1 MSVPVFILSA
11 LGLFLIIYGFLI
23 QRLGSGTWFFAVWYL
38 LGCGFFLLALLFGLH
53 IWERIPRLL
62 RMIFCGMVLLWI
74 LSVCACEAFVLHG
87 FYASAPPQLEYLI
100 VLGAQVREDGPS
112 KVLKY
117 RLDTAIAYLKDN
129 PDTRCIVTGGKGPN
143 EPVTEGG
150 AMKEYMVSRGIYAER
165 IITEEKSANTH
176 QNFEYSKAF
185 LPSSETKVGIVT
197 NNFHMARA
205 RALAKKQGL
214 KNTFGLPAPS
224 DPFYLLNNMFREYFG
239 VMKDFLAGNI

>member
-1 MSVPVFILSA
+1 MSA
-11 LGLFLIIYGFLI
+11 LGLLFIIYGLLI

-38 LGCGFFLLALLFGLH
+38 LGCGFFLLALLSGLH
-53 IWERIPRLL
+53 LWERIPRLL
-62 RMIFCGMVLLWI
+62 RMIFCGLVLLWV
-74 LSVCACEAFVLHG
+74 LSVCVCEAFVLHG
-87 FYASAPPQLEYLI
+87 FHASAPPDLEYLI
-100 VLGAQVREDGPS
+100 VLGAQGREDGPS

-117 RLDTAIAYLKDN
+117 RLDTAIAYLNEN
-129 PDTRCIVTGGKGPN
+129 PETLCIVTGGKGPN
-143 EPVTEGG
+143 EPVTEGS
-150 AMKEYMVSRGIYAER
+150 AMKDYMVRRGIDAER

-176 QNFEYSKAF
+176 QNFAYSKRL
-185 LPSSETKVGIVT
+185 LPSADTKTGIVT

-205 RALAKKQGL
+205 CALARKQGL